1 MTGCERNEVSCSLTT
16 HSLSLRVGRQ
26 SDAAIHRVLYASWST
41 VDRHGLRPRDDKM
54 RSDAVCGSI
63 TTRSCHCELEDS
75 PMRQSIV
82 SCTLPGAQWIA
93 TGYALAMTRCEVMQC
108 AVRLQH
114 TLVIARKERSEGR
127 GTGWDNPL
135 SGLK

>member
-1 MTGCERNEVSCSLTT
+1 
-16 HSLSLRVGRQ
+16 
-26 SDAAIHRVLYASWST
+26 
-41 VDRHGLRPRDDKM
+41 
-54 RSDAVCGSI
+54 
-63 TTRSCHCELEDS
+63 
-75 PMRQSIV
+75 
-82 SCTLPGAQWIA
+82 
-93 TGYALAMTRCEVMQC
+93 MTRWEVMQC